1 MTKNTSKF
9 EQLQQ
14 RRQERSLVHEDFVRL
29 SFAKPIGKLQY
40 RDIEK
45 NPETEPKF
53 RLGATTDSPSKNDII
68 TVQNYMKTEAISP
81 LY

>member
-14 RRQERSLVHEDFVRL
+14 RRPERSLAHEDFVRL

-45 NPETEPKF
+45 KTETEPKF
-53 RLGATTDSPSKNDII
+53 RLGATTDTPSNKEN
-68 TVQNYMKTEAISP
+68 EAET
-81 LY
+81 